1 MKLETK
7 KLLKNLLIIALLAG
21 GAVLQQS
28 QWGTNETAP
37 AGSSHGGPAQS
48 FSQSADTAASTARGV
63 AQNDELSR
71 QIAEAFAQGRGDLWV
86 QGSARVQKILSDDT
100 KPPRHQRFIL
110 ELNSGHTVL
119 VAHNIDLAP
128 RIENLNVN
136 ELVLI
141 KGEYEWNE
149 RGGVIHWTHH
159 DPKGRHDGGWIEY
172 RGRRYE

>member
-28 QWGTNETAP
+28 QWGNNKTVP
-37 AGSSHGGPAQS
+37 VGSQGGPAQT
-48 FSQSADTAASTARGV
+48 FSQSANTASATSGV
-63 AQNDELSR
+63 AQDDALSR

-86 QGSARVQKILSDDT
+86 QGSARVQKVLSDDT

-128 RIENLNVN
+128 RVENLSVN